1 MIHFD
6 SVSKVY
12 DTDVFALKGI
22 DLRVKKG
29 EFVFI
34 TGTSGAGKSTLLK
47 LLYGE
52 FKPASGHVYVDG
64 VPVDSLSR
72 TKRAYLRRQMGIV
85 FQDFKLL
92 WDRTVLE
99 NICLPFFV
107 WGLRK
112 DYMRS
117 VERFMKELDIW
128 KYRDLYPHQ
137 LSGGEQQKAAICRAL
152 VVEPWMLIADEPT
165 GNLDPQ
171 SATEVFNI
179 FNRASKAGA
188 TVIFATHNEKLTSL
202 HSGRIV
208 KLEKG
213 RLA

>member
-12 DTDVFALKGI
+12 DTEVFALKGI
-22 DLRVKKG
+22 DLRIKKG

-52 FKPASGHVYVDG
+52 LKPASGNVFVQGVAVDT
-64 VPVDSLSR
+64 LNR
-72 TKRAYLRRQMGIV
+72 NKLAYLRRQMGIV

-99 NICLPFFV
+99 NICLPFSV
-107 WGLRK
+107 WGVRK
-112 DYMRS
+112 DYMKP

-137 LSGGEQQKAAICRAL
+137 VSGGEQQKIAICRAL
-152 VVEPWMLIADEPT
+152 VVEPWILVADEPT
-165 GNLDPQ
+165 GNLDPK
-171 SATEVFNI
+171 SATDIFNI